1 MLYAEAIKVV
11 KKVEKLP
18 GDKLHKILSCLNCS
32 ESELG
37 AQGYFATTKKGE
49 YVTYETESDLRDS
62 EQIVLEWS
70 VYEYFMCGVKPRV
83 EEAWIKLEGMKIGYK
98 ISFNKYFYKHIPL
111 RSIAEVKAEL
121 LTLEEQA
128 DGMLNDILNF

>member
-37 AQGYFATTKKGE
+37 A
-49 YVTYETESDLRDS
+49 
-62 EQIVLEWS
+62 
-70 VYEYFMCGVKPRV
+70 
-83 EEAWIKLEGMKIGYK
+83 
-98 ISFNKYFYKHIPL
+98 
-111 RSIAEVKAEL
+111 
-121 LTLEEQA
+121 
-128 DGMLNDILNF
+128 